1 MISIPK
7 KIEDCSLEIR
17 QEIRVKAPIEVTF
30 ESLLQQIGP
39 ANETHDGRPLPM
51 KIEAWPGGRWFRDLG
66 NENGHLWGHVQAIK
80 RPTLLEFCGP
90 MFASYP
96 FNSNV
101 QYRLSEEGGETVIR
115 FQHLAFGFV
124 DHEQSKGINEGWGSM
139 IDRVKKAAEKSR
151 GAGAAGAK
159 R

>member
-7 KIEDCSLEIR
+7 KIEDCTLEIR
-17 QEIRVKAPIEVTF
+17 QEIRVKASIEVTF
-30 ESLLQQIGP
+30 ESLLEQIGP
-39 ANETHDGRPLPM
+39 ANERHDGTPMPM

-66 NENGHLWGHVQAIK
+66 NGNGHLWGHVQAIK
-80 RPTLLEFCGP
+80 KPTLLEFCGP

-101 QYRLSEEGGETVIR
+101 QYRLTEEGNETVIK

-124 DHEQSKGINEGWGSM
+124 DDEQKSGINEGWGSM
-139 IDRVKKAAEKSR
+139 IGRVKKAAEKA
-151 GAGAAGAK
+151 GHAGAAG

>member
-1 MISIPK
+1 MSSIPK
-7 KIEDCSLEIR
+7 KVEDCTLEIR
-17 QEIRVKAPIEVTF
+17 QEIRVKAPIEATF
-30 ESLLQQIGP
+30 ESLLEQIGP
-39 ANETHDGRPLPM
+39 ANENYDGNPLPM

-66 NENGHLWGHVQAIK
+66 NGNGHLWGHVQAIK

-96 FNSNV
+96 FTSNV

-124 DHEQSKGINEGWGSM
+124 AHEQKKGINEGWGSM
-139 IDRVKKAAEKSR
+139 NGRVKKAAEK
-151 GAGAAGAK
+151 GNAGAAE

>member
-7 KIEDCSLEIR
+7 KVEDCTLEIR
-17 QEIRVKAPIEVTF
+17 QEIRVKAPIDVTF
-30 ESLLQQIGP
+30 ESLLEQIGP
-39 ANETHDGRPLPM
+39 ANERGDGTPMPM

-66 NENGHLWGHVQAIK
+66 NGNGHLWGHVQAIK
-80 RPTLLEFCGP
+80 KPTLLEFCGP

-96 FNSNV
+96 FTSNV
-101 QYRLSEEGGETVIR
+101 QYRLSEEGGDTVIR

-124 DHEQSKGINEGWGSM
+124 DDEQRKGINEGWGAM
-139 IDRVKKAAEKSR
+139 NGRVKKAAEKAGR
-151 GAGAAGAK
+151 AGAAG